1 MIKIILDLLRSD
13 EWINQS
19 EAIDMAKGKYE
30 LPRNMRELKNKIG
43 RQWQSK
49 R

>member
-13 EWINQS
+13 EWANQS

-30 LPRNMRELKNKIG
+30 LPRNFKELKHKIG